1 MGARNNPIWRVVA
14 TDQRSPRD
22 GRFIEVLGPLQPADG
37 SLHDRPRR
45 GEDPGWIQKGA
56 QPSRDRQAADEGKG
70 DHRLKQLL
78 EFLAKTLVDHPDQV
92 RVDEFEEEDE
102 TVVYELIVAEEDR
115 GKVIGRS
122 GRTAKA
128 LRAIM
133 KAGGTK
139 EGKRVL
145 VEIVD

>member
-1 MGARNNPIWRVVA
+1 MGEEGSAA
-14 TDQRSPRD
+14 
-22 GRFIEVLGPLQPADG
+22 LG
-37 SLHDRPRR
+37 
-45 GEDPGWIQKGA
+45 
-56 QPSRDRQAADEGKG
+56 DRQAAAQSEG
-70 DHRLKQLL
+70 DRRLKQLL
-78 EFLAKTLVDHPDQV
+78 EFLAKTLVDNPDQV
-92 RVDEFEEEDE
+92 RVDQFEEEDE

-115 GKVIGRS
+115 GKVIGRN

>member
-1 MGARNNPIWRVVA
+1 VGPAGRA
-14 TDQRSPRD
+14 AQR
-22 GRFIEVLGPLQPADG
+22 
-37 SLHDRPRR
+37 H
-45 GEDPGWIQKGA
+45 
-56 QPSRDRQAADEGKG
+56 RQAAPQGQG
-70 DHRLKQLL
+70 DQGLKQLL

-102 TVVYELIVAEEDR
+102 TIVYELVVAEEDR
-115 GKVIGRS
+115 GKVIGRN